1 MAHKHNLYCIEIVGG
16 KPVCIAS
23 GKEVVH
29 RGPRMRKGYAY
40 KYVNPGYASSDVD
53 WDRVRHS
60 THNDWED
67 DMVGESQIKGARHQG
82 LMNLSAGGGAREQYD
97 VWKAKDGNFY
107 AQTHF

>member
-1 MAHKHNLYCIEIVGG
+1 VAHKHSLKCLEIVGG
-16 KPVCIAS
+16 KLQCYAS
-23 GKEVVH
+23 GKEVVR

-40 KYVNPGYASSDVD
+40 KYVNPGYSDVD
-53 WDRVRHS
+53 WARVNHS

-67 DMVGESQIKGARHQG
+67 VVIGESQIKGAKHQG
-82 LMNLSAGGGAREQYD
+82 LMNFPAGGGAREQYD